1 MFRQSSETEYE
12 GRSVGGSRHLFAIDS
27 YEFFDVLDEEG
38 KLHHFIIEH
47 GDEEEGP
54 AVYQTDRANM
64 YEFMARFLAGEYE
77 KREYDLQKSPAHGAL
92 LDALELA
99 LAAARSGQTGFS
111 FDDLE
116 WDDEVDDDED
126 EEDLELDGR
135 NEGPDDGVR

>member
-47 GDEEEGP
+47 GDDEEGP

-77 KREYDLQKSPAHGAL
+77 KREYELQNSPAHGAL
-92 LDALELA
+92 LDGLELA

-116 WDDEVDDDED
+116 WDED
-126 EEDLELDGR
+126 EEDDQDEEDFEMEGGDEAADG
-135 NEGPDDGVR
+135 GPR